1 MSNARRCRRTWEQT
15 KGPERYEMSKFPT
28 FNCSTAGAPSNN
40 LCVLL
45 VDDDEV
51 FRRGLAD
58 NLREDGHAVFEYA
71 APDEVPQSAFDAVSV
86 VVTDFE
92 LPGHDGLGF
101 AEHVHAVQPRL
112 PVVLVTARPDALASM
127 DARARSSVSL
137 VQKPVD
143 YQRLHRLLHTLV
155 AATALTQPLS

>member
-1 MSNARRCRRTWEQT
+1 MSEV
-15 KGPERYEMSKFPT
+15 ST
-28 FNCSTAGAPSNN
+28 FNCSTGGAPSNN

-51 FRRGLAD
+51 FRHGLAD

-71 APDEVPQSAFDAVSV
+71 GPDEVPLSAFDAVSV
-86 VVTDFE
+86 VVTDLE
-92 LPGHDGLGF
+92 LPGNDGLGF
-101 AEHVHAVQPRL
+101 AAHVHAVQPRL
-112 PVVLVTARPDALASM
+112 PVVLVTAHPDALATI

-155 AATALTQPLS
+155 AGTALTHPLS